1 MTAPQRDA
9 FGDADVRA
17 PEDDLASRYWERVR
31 LFALRRVRDAAA
43 AEDIAQEVI
52 RRVTEALRAGR
63 IEEPAAMPGYVF
75 RTALYVCLHH
85 GRSAGRE
92 ARALD
97 RFAMGGSGPHS
108 GEDALTTLI
117 SAERRATVR
126 LALERLA
133 PADRELLWLLYFQQ
147 VEPVEIARR
156 LSVTADALR
165 VRKHRVLRRLA
176 EALGESDS

>member
-9 FGDADVRA
+9 FRDADLRA
-17 PEDDLASRYWERVR
+17 PEDDLASRFWDRVR
-31 LFALRRVRDAAA
+31 MFALRRVRDAAA

-63 IEEPAAMPGYVF
+63 VEDRAALPGYVF

-97 RFAMGGSGPHS
+97 RFAGATAPHT
-108 GEDALTTLI
+108 GEDALMTLI
-117 SAERRATVR
+117 AAERRVTVR
-126 LALERLA
+126 MALERLA
-133 PADRELLWLLYFQQ
+133 PADRDLLRLVYFQQ
-147 VEPVEIARR
+147 LEPAEIARR
-156 LSVTADALR
+156 LSVTVEALR
-165 VRKHRVLRRLA
+165 VRKHRALRRLA
-176 EALGESDS
+176 AELGEPDE